1 PTLGEEGDSS
11 SLVVIVAGVVVVL
24 AAIALLLFSR
34 ATAPR
39 MVWDSVLGV
48 IGLGVIAG
56 LPDSPRM
63 GWLALLLL
71 AVAALVVASGSGGI
85 VTGTS
90 ERRHLAWLGLPL
102 AVSALWL
109 GLVRSNVD
117 EVEWYTLPVAGLL
130 LAILWLILARRPV
143 AAQAVPGRSALL
155 IAALAVGLA
164 PSAIAGLTSDPL
176 RPLLVL

>member
-71 AVAALVVASGSGGI
+71 GVAALVVASGSGGI

-90 ERRHLAWLGLPL
+90 QRRHLAWLGLPL
-102 AVSALWL
+102 AVAALWL
-109 GLVRSNVD
+109 GLVRSDVD
-117 EVEWYTLPVAGLL
+117 EVE
-130 LAILWLILARRPV
+130 I
-143 AAQAVPGRSALL
+143 GRASCRDR
-155 IAALAVGLA
+155 V
-164 PSAIAGLTSDPL
+164 
-176 RPLLVL
+176 